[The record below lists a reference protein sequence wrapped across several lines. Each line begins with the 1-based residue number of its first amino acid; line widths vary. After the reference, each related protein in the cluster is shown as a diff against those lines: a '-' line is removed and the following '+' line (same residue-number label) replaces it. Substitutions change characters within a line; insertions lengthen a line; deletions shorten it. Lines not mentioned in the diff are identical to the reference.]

1 MCGIAGILRW
11 GERPVERPEIEAMT
25 SALRHR
31 GPDGQGVLIREPV
44 ALGHRRLS
52 IIDLATGA
60 QPMSNEDGQVWV
72 TFNGEIYN
80 YRDLARELSA
90 LGHRFASRSDTE
102 VIVHAYEQW
111 GTACVERFSG
121 MFAFAVLDLVQ
132 RRLFIARDPL
142 GIKPLVYRVG
152 EGFFAFAS
160 ELSALRAVEAPT
172 PRGDPYAI
180 ELLLRYQYIP
190 HPWTIYRGVRK
201 LPPGSTLDLPLDA
214 AAAAVEP
221 RRYWRFAFKPEPGRT
236 AEQWE
241 SEVGD
246 AVRGAVEAQ
255 LVSDVPFGVFLSG
268 GVDSTVVA
276 MCMAQTLEQPVEA
289 FNIGFEEAQFSET
302 HHAQQAA
309 RTLGIR
315 LHTRTVRADAMAILP
330 RLLKHFGEPFADSS
344 AIPTFHVCE
353 LARERVP
360 MVLSGDGG
368 DETFAG
374 YLNYAGWLRSAV
386 GSLARGMLHSPGRRQ
401 AHDLFFA
408 LTAMRFA
415 RNWSR
420 RTEWEGRLAFVPEFR
435 RRELWRPQW
444 RGQMAPP
451 CEAFLDADAHADG
464 LDRLSYAQHMD
475 LHTYLP
481 GDILTKVDIMSMS
494 VGLEARPALLD
505 HRVLDVAA
513 RLPAVHRARWEVD
526 RMQGKLPLKAMLRGR
541 FDADFIERKKQG
553 FSLPRA
559 LWFLPGHPVRECFE
573 EQLRDPR
580 SRLSSFFEP
589 QAMRATLDRHTPQRD
604 ESNTLWALHV
614 LGLWLRDQSEVSFE

>member
-11 GERPVERPEIEAMT
+11 GEQRVERPEIEAMT
-25 SALRHR
+25 AALRHR
-31 GPDGQGVLIREPV
+31 GPDGQGVLIQDPV

-60 QPMSNEDGQVWV
+60 QPMSNEDGKVWV

-80 YRDLARELSA
+80 FHDLARELTA
-90 LGHRFASRSDTE
+90 LGHRFATRSDTE

-111 GTACVERFSG
+111 GTRCVERFSG
-121 MFAFAVLDLVQ
+121 MFAFAVLDLVK

-152 EGFFAFAS
+152 EGYFAFAS
-160 ELSALRAVEAPT
+160 ELSALREVQAPT

-190 HPWTIYRGVRK
+190 HPHTIYRDVRK

-214 AAAAVEP
+214 AAADVVP
-221 RRYWRFAFKPEPGRT
+221 HRYWRFGFKPEPGRT
-236 AEQWE
+236 VEQWE
-241 SEVGD
+241 GEVGD
-246 AVRGAVEAQ
+246 AVRGAVRAQ

-268 GVDSTVVA
+268 GIDSTVVA
-276 MCMAQTLEQPVEA
+276 LCMAQTLEQPVEA
-289 FNIGFEEAQFSET
+289 FNIGFDEAEYSET
-302 HHAQQAA
+302 PYARQAA
-309 RTLGIR
+309 QALGIR

-374 YLNYAGWLRSAV
+374 YHSYTGWQRSAL
-386 GSLARGMLHSPGRRQ
+386 GSLARGMLRTPGRRQ

-408 LTAMRFA
+408 LTAMRYA

-420 RTEWEGRLAFVPEFR
+420 RREWEGRLAFVSESR
-435 RRELWRPQW
+435 RRELWRPAW
-444 RGQMAPP
+444 RGLVSRD
-451 CEAFLDADAHADG
+451 CEAFVDADASARG

-481 GDILTKVDIMSMS
+481 GDILTKVDITSMS

-505 HRVLDVAA
+505 HRVLDAAA
-513 RLPAVHRARWEVD
+513 RLPTEFRARWERD
-526 RMQGKLPLKAMLRGR
+526 AMRGKLPLKAMLRGR
-541 FDADFIERKKQG
+541 FEPDFIERRKQG
-553 FSLPRA
+553 FAIPRA
-559 LWFLPGHPVRECFE
+559 LWFLPGHEVRSAFE
-573 EQLRDPR
+573 ELMRDPR

-589 QAMRATLDRHTPQRD
+589 AAMRATLDRHTPARD

-614 LGLWLRDQSEVSFE
+614 LGLWLREHPEVIFE